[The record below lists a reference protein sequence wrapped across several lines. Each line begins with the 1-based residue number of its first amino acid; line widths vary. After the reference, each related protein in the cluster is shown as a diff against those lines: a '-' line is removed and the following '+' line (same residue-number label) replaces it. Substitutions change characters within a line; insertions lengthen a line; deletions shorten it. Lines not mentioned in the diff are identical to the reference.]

1 MALPKL
7 NSTPKYD
14 ITIPS
19 TQQAVRFRP
28 YLVKEEKVLMLA
40 MESQDQKQSLAA
52 IVDTIVACVSEDIE
66 RTKLTTFDVEYMFTQ
81 IRSKSVGET
90 SKVSIKCK
98 ECDHANEV
106 VIPLESIKINMP
118 EDVVSLIELTD
129 EISVQLKWP
138 TYSDLGDLDMADGAS
153 QVTQTFDMIAK
164 CIDSVLTGDERI
176 SMKDEPKEEV
186 MDFIESLTSEQF
198 DKIREY
204 VELMPKLKHDVE
216 FKCVSCSDTNKITLE
231 GMNDFF

>member
-7 NSTPKYD
+7 NAVPKYD
-14 ITIPS
+14 IVVPS

-40 MESQDQKQSLAA
+40 MESQDQKQSLNA

-66 RTKLTTFDVEYMFTQ
+66 RNKLTTFDVEYMFTQ

-98 ECDHANEV
+98 ECDHSNEV

-118 EDVVSLIELTD
+118 DNIVTLIELTP

-138 TYSDLGDLDMADGAS
+138 TYSDLGNLDMSAGAS
-153 QVTQTFDMIAK
+153 QVKQTFEMISK

-198 DKIREY
+198 DKIREF
-204 VELMPKLKHDVE
+204 VEQMPKLKHDVE
-216 FKCVSCSDTNKITLE
+216 FTCTSCSEANKITLE

>member
-1 MALPKL
+1 
-7 NSTPKYD
+7 
-14 ITIPS
+14 
-19 TQQAVRFRP
+19 
-28 YLVKEEKVLMLA
+28 MLA
-40 MESQDQKQSLAA
+40 MESQDPKQSLAA
-52 IVDTIVACVSEDIE
+52 IVDTIEACVSEDLE
-66 RTKLTTFDVEYMFTQ
+66 RNKLTTFDVEYMFTQ

-90 SKVSIKCK
+90 SKVQIKCK
-98 ECDHANEV
+98 ECDHANEI

-118 EDVVSLIELTD
+118 ENIVSLIELTD

-164 CIDSVLTGDERI
+164 CIDSVLTGEERI
-176 SMKDEPKEEV
+176 SMKDEPKAEV
-186 MDFIESLTSEQF
+186 MEFIESLTSEQF

-216 FKCVSCSDTNKITLE
+216 FTCVSCSDTNKITLE
-231 GMNDFF
+231 GMNDFFS